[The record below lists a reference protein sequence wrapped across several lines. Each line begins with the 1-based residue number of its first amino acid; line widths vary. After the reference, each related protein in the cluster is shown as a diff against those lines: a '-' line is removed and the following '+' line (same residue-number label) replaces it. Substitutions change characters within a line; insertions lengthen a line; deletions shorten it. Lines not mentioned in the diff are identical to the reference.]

1 MSEEMVVQDHPQL
14 GVKVFGDNE
23 MNIKQYNNRLAYG
36 LFALSVAGAIVVFVY
51 FLWFAPLPITY

>member
-1 MSEEMVVQDHPQL
+1 
-14 GVKVFGDNE
+14 